1 MTKLKP
7 QALGNQSQEHQLLP
21 QPPSESSCQQKK
33 ESQSREKSFTG
44 RKQKKETKRKVAKS
58 QRKAALDKRS
68 RLALLFCLE
77 SRLRA
82 CVVHVPSPHLQVG
95 SHIEFFRTVP
105 AEMLPATSRT
115 LLCLQTDDDKARG
128 VKTLLVAHQGA
139 AYHQKSQGSTNLMEQ
154 GTN

>member
-21 QPPSESSCQQKK
+21 QPPSESSCQQEKVSK
-33 ESQSREKSFTG
+33 QREVFYRSQA
-44 RKQKKETKRKVAKS
+44 KKETKRKVAKS